1 MAITSDGTQAFGLNT
16 TTIDG
21 FVVESFSTSFTS
33 NRVDLDDSNGE
44 PLGSTTIPGR
54 VEFSASFALHGT
66 WPWSVR
72 AADVS
77 YDYASSDGWL
87 HVYVDKLRLSPTV
100 KRSLV
105 ADLAARVRAGGNVFA
120 PFAGTSVEVRW

>member
-54 VEFSASFALHGT
+54 VEFSATVQVGSGNTTPTIGGEITYDSSTFIVT
-66 WPWSVR
+66 EVSVEETQ
-72 AADVS
+72 AD
-77 YDYASSDGWL
+77 YQ
-87 HVYVDKLRLSPTV
+87 RLSLSGYE
-100 KRSLV
+100 KLN
-105 ADLAARVRAGGNVFA
+105 A
-120 PFAGTSVEVRW
+120 